1 MKKFILVLAA
11 ATLAAVAVSAQPRA
25 IGARLGWGG
34 IEVSYQHSLSEANM
48 VSAELSFPGFHG
60 IGANATYDWLNPFN
74 ATIPWSHKGE
84 WNWYMGVG
92 AGLAIG
98 FPEVSKSAGANYGYG
113 DYVEAKVSSNWFRVG
128 VAGRVGVEYN
138 FWFPLQLSLD
148 WRPVLG
154 PSFNWEKA
162 KLSGDGID
170 ETKRSSSAGFYAGGL
185 FGIALG
191 VRYLF

>member
-25 IGARLGWGG
+25 IGLRLGYG
-34 IEVSYQHSLSEANM
+34 IEVSYQHSLNEANM

-92 AGLAIG
+92 AGLGVG
-98 FPEVSKSAGANYGYG
+98 FPYVNKDKANGYG
-113 DYVEAKVSSNWFRVG
+113 DYVECKVSSNWFRIG
-128 VAGRVGVEYN
+128 VAGRIGVEYN

-154 PSFNWEKA
+154 PSFDWTKT

-170 ETKRSSSAGFYAGGL
+170 DTQKSSSTSFYAGGL
-185 FGIALG
+185 YGIALG